1 MYTYI
6 LQDKL
11 LLTFKK
17 NLEDLIFHR
26 INFWISWLLH
36 GICCSGAV
44 GSRLFKFRS
53 FYIWACGDPQ
63 ARHGGWCFASSLGH
77 GWPWGWSFLVFQEV
91 GCGNPEV
98 QYHPIPRMIWS
109 SWVFPASG
117 FPGLLAVL
125 LPRSLPAAW
134 VSLSDLQGATDWST
148 MDDSTLPCLI
158 SMGKNMNLRA
168 NSGYRTF
175 VLLGWIWY
183 VFIRSGDTPNG
194 ENSNLLFAGLI
205 CNPPCGHQIGGHWT
219 GDLSPDEHHTTLGF
233 KFAWTSFFH
242 IFLLKRQLGYPSRIG
257 PSRWPWRLLMAKW
270 RPATINST
278 LWTICDS
285 QLAVMHPRQQNRTII
300 QWYFYII

>member
-77 GWPWGWSFLVFQEV
+77 GRPWGWSFLVFQEV

-194 ENSNLLFAGLI
+194 ETRTFCLLVWSAIHPVAIRLGV
-205 CNPPCGHQIGGHWT
+205 T
-219 GDLSPDEHHTTLGF
+219 GQV
-233 KFAWTSFFH
+233 
-242 IFLLKRQLGYPSRIG
+242 IY
-257 PSRWPWRLLMAKW
+257 LLMSITRLSVSSLPERHFSIFSSW
-270 RPATINST
+270 NDNWDIPQELDHHDGLGGFWWQNEG
-278 LWTICDS
+278 
-285 QLAVMHPRQQNRTII
+285 QQP
-300 QWYFYII
+300 